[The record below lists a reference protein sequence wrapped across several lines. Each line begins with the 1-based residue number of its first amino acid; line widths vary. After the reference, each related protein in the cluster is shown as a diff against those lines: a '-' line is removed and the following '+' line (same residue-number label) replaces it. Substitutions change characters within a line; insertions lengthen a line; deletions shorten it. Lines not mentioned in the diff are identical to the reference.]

1 MISEEEK
8 KFVAAMSAE
17 AAGLES
23 RCATEKPARLPQHE
37 LAYYIMDNHFKAS
50 SVLWGL
56 GWVVAF
62 AILEFLLV

>member
-17 AAGLES
+17 AAELDS

-37 LAYYIMDNHFKAS
+37 LAY
-50 SVLWGL
+50 
-56 GWVVAF
+56 
-62 AILEFLLV
+62 